1 MNMNLDCDPEI
12 IKLTFET
19 LRKEIKDLKEENRTI
34 KETLIKEVEELKL
47 ENKMLKEY
55 LNKE

>member
-1 MNMNLDCDPEI
+1 MNLDCDPEI
-12 IKLTFET
+12 IKLTFEN
-19 LRKEIKDLKEENRTI
+19 LRKEIKDLKKENRTI

-55 LNKE
+55 LNKK